1 MATMDVFRSSAFSMT
16 SLSGAV
22 DKIDYVPNLLGT
34 LGIFEPMPVR
44 TRAIFVDRR
53 TTGLKL
59 IPESPLGSPPEER
72 EHDDRE
78 AIALQTRRLAK
89 GFTLYAHEIDG
100 IRAFNGESELQQVQA
115 EFLRRM
121 MSVRQDME
129 ATHELHRL
137 GAVQGILTD
146 ASGDTTYSYFTEFGV
161 SQAAEIDFEL
171 DASTT
176 NVRAKCQQVIR
187 NMARAAKGAMGPGV
201 QVHAICGD
209 AFFDALVDHETV
221 RETYLN
227 FSAAAELRQPTAF
240 QSFRFGGITFHN
252 YRGTDDQST
261 VAVGTDKAKFFP
273 VGARDVFKVA
283 YSPAEFAPFVN
294 TPGQPLYAMNIPDR
308 DRQAW
313 TRGELYSYPL
323 YFCQRPDMLQRAKRA

>member
-1 MATMDVFRSSAFSMT
+1 MASMDVFNSSAFSMT

-22 DKIDYVPNLLGT
+22 EKIDYVPNLLGT
-34 LGIFEPMPVR
+34 LNIFEPMPVR
-44 TRAIFVDRR
+44 TRSIFVDRR
-53 TTGLKL
+53 TTGLTL

-78 AIALQTRRLAK
+78 AIPLMTRRLAK
-89 GFTLYAHEIDG
+89 GFTLYAHEVDG
-100 IRAFNGESELQQVQA
+100 IRAFNGESEMQQVQA

-121 MSVRQDME
+121 ASVRQDME

-146 ASGDTTYSYFTEFGV
+146 ADGTTTYSYFTEFGV

-171 DASTT
+171 DDATT
-176 NVRAKCQQVIR
+176 NVRAKCQIVIR
-187 NMARAAKGAMGPGV
+187 NMQKAAKGAMGPGV

-209 AFFDALVDHETV
+209 AFFDALVDHDSV
-221 RETYLN
+221 RDTYLN
-227 FSAAAELRQPTAF
+227 YSAAAALREPTAYT
-240 QSFRFGGITFHN
+240 SFNFGGIVFHN
-252 YRGTDDQST
+252 YRGTDDGST
-261 VAVGTDKAKFFP
+261 IAVNTDKAKFFP

-283 YSPAEFAPFVN
+283 YAPAEFAPFVN

-313 TRGELYSYPL
+313 TRGEMYSYPL